1 MDTTT
6 KIEPQGQLSAP
17 RLKMA
22 DIARMA
28 GVSVSTVSRALAGSP
43 LIPQTLRD
51 RINALA
57 DEQGYVVN
65 HAARNLRLKTTRTIG
80 MVLPDA
86 DDDDLR
92 DAQTLALVGA
102 LTEAVFRRGYE
113 LLLLKMDRDRAGSL
127 KDMVQSQRFD
137 GLLVVAEPD
146 PAQHTALNA
155 LSAHYLPLVVWG
167 QKPDQTYCGV
177 TALDP
182 KTPLSHVADAM
193 VDRLFRRLNGDP
205 APSVTV

>member
-1 MDTTT
+1 MDVKT
-6 KIEPQGQLSAP
+6 KTEPQGQTTAP

-43 LIPQTLRD
+43 LIPQTLRN

-113 LLLLKMDRDRAGSL
+113 LLLLKMERDRAGSL

-137 GLLVVAEPD
+137 GLLIIAD
-146 PAQHTALNA
+146 LDATQHAALNT
-155 LSAHYLPLVVWG
+155 LSANYLPLVVLG

-177 TALDP
+177 SARDP
-182 KTPLSHVADAM
+182 KTPLAQIADTM
-193 VDRLFRRLNGDP
+193 VDRLFRRLKGEP